1 MIIAYKIHNIYYQSK
16 GYNIY
21 DIQYPLLEK
30 ELLINKYNLKKSGLT
45 KEYWI
50 NNTKII
56 SNQIRTTFNYI
67 NDLSVDYDNK
77 TMVLFCKCE
86 RIECDPFIFYE
97 SDIEEEYIL
106 YEGNNNGVKIE
117 LKEYPKYF
125 TLEYIVKVIK
135 NKNYKIIVKNII
147 FYLVRVIY
155 FYSVMFNKIK
165 GFKFARDYIRCY

>member
-1 MIIAYKIHNIYYQSK
+1 MDKGIYKLIIENIYIFMIIAYKIHNIYYQSK

-86 RIECDPFIFYE
+86 RIECDTFIFYE

-125 TLEYIVKVIK
+125 TLEYIS
-135 NKNYKIIVKNII
+135 NKDKEDIISFLDEYK
-147 FYLVRVIY
+147 
-155 FYSVMFNKIK
+155 
-165 GFKFARDYIRCY
+165 